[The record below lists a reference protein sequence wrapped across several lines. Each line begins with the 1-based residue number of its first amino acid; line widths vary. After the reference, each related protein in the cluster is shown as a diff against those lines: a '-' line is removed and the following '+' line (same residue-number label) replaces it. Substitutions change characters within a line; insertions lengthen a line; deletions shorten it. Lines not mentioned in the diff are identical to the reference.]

1 MKLSGNTILITGG
14 GSGIGRG
21 LAEALH
27 QRENHV
33 IIAGRRTDRLR
44 EVAKANPGMAW
55 VELNIEDPA
64 SISAVATKLTAEYP
78 KLNVLVNNA
87 GIMNIDDVSSAIDEK
102 LLVST
107 LTTNL
112 MGPIRMTGALI
123 EHLKRQTEAT
133 VINTTSVLG
142 FVPLAITA
150 VYSSTK
156 AAMHSYTM
164 SPSVQAQRHACQGAR
179 VSARRG
185 CRPTCLAATTNPGQ
199 CHLPSLSRRRCE
211 FSEPMPTRCWWRGPS
226 SCGTT
231 LDPTRPRS
239 LLSSMMRSEQ
249 NNEVNM
255 ETNKEVVL
263 KVLKGAFIERDAT
276 VVDRY
281 FSPDYIQHNPVIPNG
296 PRAIANLIPT
306 LKGLSYEI
314 GMVVAEGDLVM
325 VHGRYVGWGPK
336 PLVAVDIFKVK
347 NGKSR

>member
-27 QRENHV
+27 QRKNQV
-33 IIAGRRTDRLR
+33 IIAGRRKDRLM
-44 EVAKANPGMAW
+44 EVAKAYPGIAW

-78 KLNVLVNNA
+78 KLNVLINNA
-87 GIMNIDDVSSAIDEK
+87 GIMNIDDASSAIDER

-142 FVPLAITA
+142 FVPLAVTA

-164 SPSVQAQRHACQGAR
+164 SLRYKLKGTQVRVLELAPPWVQTDLLGSNNEPRAM
-179 VSARRG
+179 
-185 CRPTCLAATTNPGQ
+185 PLAAFIEETMRV
-199 CHLPSLSRRRCE
+199 L
-211 FSEPMPTRCWWRGPS
+211 
-226 SCGTT
+226 GTDADEV
-231 LDPTRPRS
+231 LVESAKPLRNNADPTRPRS
-239 LLSSMMRSEQ
+239 LPSSMMRSEQ
-249 NNEVNM
+249 NNEANM
-255 ETNKEVVL
+255 EINKDVVL
-263 KVLKGAFIERDAT
+263 KVLKGAFVERDAT
-276 VVDRY
+276 VCWIGT
-281 FSPDYIQHNPVIPNG
+281 SPLTMSNTIHDVMQEKVPASASASGNPMFTP
-296 PRAIANLIPT
+296 A
-306 LKGLSYEI
+306 
-314 GMVVAEGDLVM
+314 
-325 VHGRYVGWGPK
+325 
-336 PLVAVDIFKVK
+336 
-347 NGKSR
+347 